1 MNPDKREL
9 ELADGLHDRALS
21 AREQT
26 INFAGSTLG
35 SRRHICAF
43 FSSPEEEYRVLL
55 PFIKEG
61 FERGEKAFH
70 IVQSELREEHLR
82 RLQSAGIDVALVE
95 QEGHF
100 ELRDRDEYYFPDG
113 RFNEDRLF
121 ATWNTVLE
129 GAVKQGYPRTRVVA
143 HLEWTR
149 DDAEVLLQY
158 EANFNRCAPCHRD
171 PVICT
176 YDSSKHSGAFIID
189 VIRTHP
195 MIIVGGIVQ
204 ENPFYVEPE
213 EFVRELRER
222 AITRA
227 NSSTGVV

>member
-1 MNPDKREL
+1 MNTDNREL
-9 ELADGLHDRALS
+9 ESTDGLPGRAFS
-21 AREQT
+21 DNDQP
-26 INFAGSTLG
+26 IHFGGSTLG

-43 FSSPEEEYRVLL
+43 FSGPEEEYRLLL

-70 IVQSELREEHLR
+70 IVASESREEHLR

-100 ELRDRDEYYFPDG
+100 ELRDRDEYYLPDG
-113 RFNEDRLF
+113 SFDEDRLF
-121 ATWNTVLE
+121 ATWDTVLE
-129 GAVKQGYPRTRVVA
+129 GAIKQGYPRTRVVA

-158 EANFNRCAPCHRD
+158 EANFNRSAPCHRD

-195 MIIVGGIVQ
+195 MIIVGGILQ

-222 AITRA
+222 AVARA